1 MLKPL
6 RGSCF
11 QLKESEVLPAMR
23 AWSMMIQFSLL
34 VAMLPYASTTG
45 KRTGM
50 FAESKIWNRDKRI
63 GFLAVPLA
71 LFFGFPWC
79 SCLSMDICFVLKICW
94 PLIYESSKLK
104 FHPVKRYR
112 EGEKLEDFGGNF
124 HPKRYTLKKGF
135 VTSILTLGARVGE
148 GCEAVL
154 CTWHDLAMLR
164 RWPSQHCSSGVG
176 QPELMENGLFE

>member
-112 EGEKLEDFGGNF
+112 EREKSWKISGGTS
-124 HPKRYTLKKGF
+124 TLKGIHWRK
-135 VTSILTLGARVGE
+135 A
-148 GCEAVL
+148 
-154 CTWHDLAMLR
+154 
-164 RWPSQHCSSGVG
+164 SSPAFSPLVHV
-176 QPELMENGLFE
+176 